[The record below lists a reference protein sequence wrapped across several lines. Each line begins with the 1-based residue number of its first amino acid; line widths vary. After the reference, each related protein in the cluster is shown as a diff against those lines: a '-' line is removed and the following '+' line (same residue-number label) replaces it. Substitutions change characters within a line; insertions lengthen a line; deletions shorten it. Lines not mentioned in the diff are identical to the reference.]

1 MTMKKETVKTVLIVI
16 LALLLLCSLVQN
28 IVIEENQTD
37 IDKRL
42 TKIEQDNSD
51 RDKTQ
56 IDLYQRL
63 NESMYDQI
71 WIRRDIRILQ
81 NIVGE

>member
-1 MTMKKETVKTVLIVI
+1 MKKETVKTVLIVI
-16 LALLLLCSLVQN
+16 LALLLLYSMIQN
-28 IVIEENQTD
+28 TTIAMNQND

-42 TKIEQDNSD
+42 TKIEQDNSE
-51 RDKTQ
+51 RDKAQ

>member
-1 MTMKKETVKTVLIVI
+1 MKKETVKTVLIVI

>member
-16 LALLLLCSLVQN
+16 LALLLLYSMIQN
-28 IVIEENQTD
+28 TTIAMNQND

-42 TKIEQDNSD
+42 TKIEQDNSE
-51 RDKTQ
+51 RDKAQ

>member
-1 MTMKKETVKTVLIVI
+1 MKKETIKTLLIII
-16 LALLLLCSLVQN
+16 LSALLLCSIVQN

-42 TKIEQDNSD
+42 TKIEQDNSE
-51 RDKTQ
+51 RDKVQ

>member
-1 MTMKKETVKTVLIVI
+1 MKKETIKTLLIII
-16 LALLLLCSLVQN
+16 LSALLLCSIVQN
-28 IVIEENQTD
+28 IIIEENQTD

-42 TKIEQDNSD
+42 TKIEQDNSE
-51 RDKTQ
+51 RDKAQ